1 MKKRIMA
8 EFEAEKFL
16 SKYIPIVKGRLIK
29 SLDGVNINLIK
40 KYPCVL
46 KIISKDA
53 LHKSD
58 VNGVRIVR
66 SMDEIKKNFIELQ
79 DVAKKRGFRLDG
91 ILVQEFV
98 EGKEI
103 IIGINNDETFGHV
116 LMLGIGGIF
125 VELLKDVSF
134 RVCPITSHDAR
145 SMINELE
152 GRNLLHGFRSKPVNL
167 RLLERTLIKVSK
179 IPMKHRNLL
188 ELDINPFIINEKI
201 GKVVDARMVFWDKK

>member
-66 SMDEIKKNFIELQ
+66 SMDELKKNFIELQ

-125 VELLKDVSF
+125 
-134 RVCPITSHDAR
+134 
-145 SMINELE
+145 
-152 GRNLLHGFRSKPVNL
+152 GSKPVNL